1 MTDYYIQVDT
11 TTATQEQAEAIARAL
26 LEARLAACVQI
37 VPCQSLYHWQGA
49 IEESRELRCSIK
61 TRKDL
66 FPEITQLIRS
76 LHPYETPEIVAVAIV
91 DGAPAYMNWMQQE
104 LKAQEAK

>member
-1 MTDYYIQVDT
+1 MSDYIQVET
-11 TTATQEQAEAIARAL
+11 TTATQEQAETIARAL

-61 TRKDL
+61 TRRD
-66 FPEITQLIRS
+66 FFSEVTTLISS
-76 LHPYETPEIVAVAIV
+76 LHPYQTPEIVAAAIV
-91 DGAPAYMNWMQQE
+91 DGAPAYMKWLAEE
-104 LKAQEAK
+104 LRSGEETQ

>member
-1 MTDYYIQVDT
+1 MTDYIQVDT

-91 DGAPAYMNWMQQE
+91 DGAPDYMNWMQQE